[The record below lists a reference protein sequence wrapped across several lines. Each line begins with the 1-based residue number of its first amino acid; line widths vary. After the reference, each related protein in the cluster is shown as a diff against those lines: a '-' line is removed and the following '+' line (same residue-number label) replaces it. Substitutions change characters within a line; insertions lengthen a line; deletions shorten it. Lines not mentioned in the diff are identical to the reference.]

1 MFQKKPETFQTLRL
15 IPKILLKSILIFK
28 LSLYFPFHSL
38 VHCLHHCFIAKYLL
52 HLLTFPGRTWCHRY
66 DHNSQNEQEHSLHS
80 WCVTVKIKKKKSN
93 IAAPPNS
100 RQCKEQLPPHP
111 PPSPPSLLIEKLSAK
126 GHTVAF
132 ISRKF
137 NQDEYL
143 PYPDWDQSQ
152 NYFQNSKTT
161 AMKDVFTYLNR
172 ASFTKV

>member
-1 MFQKKPETFQTLRL
+1 MNRNTVFIVDVSLW
-15 IPKILLKSILIFK
+15 KS
-28 LSLYFPFHSL
+28 
-38 VHCLHHCFIAKYLL
+38 
-52 HLLTFPGRTWCHRY
+52 
-66 DHNSQNEQEHSLHS
+66 
-80 WCVTVKIKKKKSN
+80 KKKSN

-100 RQCKEQLPPHP
+100 KQCKEQLPPHLP
-111 PPSPPSLLIEKLSAK
+111 YLSKNLAK

-143 PYPDWDQSQ
+143 PYPDWDQPQ

-161 AMKDVFTYLNR
+161 AMKDVLTYLNR